1 MWCLHLLPHT
11 TAPRSVSLPGA
22 VLLDRSSADVAGWEG
37 RTKLIDQAETSRF
50 GYSCLK
56 RSGLFGGVRSVF
68 PTPVL
73 DLSLYHVVAVLPTV
87 HPPACT
93 IVFCL
98 QQGKAQWTIYAISWI
113 ISYCNVLCS
122 SPQHQQCTTASFP
135 CHAGDIY
142 NSVGKNPFHWPGCS
156 NIYSQGSTSDR
167 GEDVTMGHMAHHL
180 AFQTSSWQSQGC

>member
-1 MWCLHLLPHT
+1 MGNLFSPFSHVNPIYHLPAFEINLLAGQLPTSLAPSHLCVTWWGAARRGVSSLWCLHLLPHT

-56 RSGLFGGVRSVF
+56 RPGLFGGVRSVF

-73 DLSLYHVVAVLPTV
+73 DLSLYHVVAGLPTA

-93 IVFCL
+93 IV
-98 QQGKAQWTIYAISWI
+98 S
-113 ISYCNVLCS
+113 VCS
-122 SPQHQQCTTASFP
+122 REKLSGPYMLS
-135 CHAGDIY
+135 AG
-142 NSVGKNPFHWPGCS
+142 
-156 NIYSQGSTSDR
+156 
-167 GEDVTMGHMAHHL
+167 
-180 AFQTSSWQSQGC
+180 